1 MKDFFDIFLHYMF
14 LRMVSGNYLPKHVF
28 KAVEKSAIFIAL
40 MVMRAS
46 RQDPIHKEGQVSK
59 PVYDVADFGSMKVLR
74 QNHWSKS

>member
-40 MVMRAS
+40 MVILLLSFFEILKLFR
-46 RQDPIHKEGQVSK
+46 
-59 PVYDVADFGSMKVLR
+59 
-74 QNHWSKS
+74 

>member
-40 MVMRAS
+40 MVN
-46 RQDPIHKEGQVSK
+46 SK
-59 PVYDVADFGSMKVLR
+59 GTDRTES
-74 QNHWSKS
+74 